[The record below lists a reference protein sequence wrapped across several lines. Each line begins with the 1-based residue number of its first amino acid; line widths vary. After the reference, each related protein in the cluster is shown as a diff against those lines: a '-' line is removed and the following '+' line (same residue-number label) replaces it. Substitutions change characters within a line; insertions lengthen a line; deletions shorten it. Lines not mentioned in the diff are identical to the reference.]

1 MIQFTKNS
9 DILFSGSEIHIN
21 QRVCNEVDYY
31 KEVDRSIY
39 VNQKCCNKI
48 NGFIPGIENVL
59 KKIFMYLDNNGKH
72 RESSMF

>member
-1 MIQFTKNS
+1 MIQFKKNS
-9 DILFSGSEIHIN
+9 DRLFSGSEIHIN

-48 NGFIPGIENVL
+48 NGFIPVINNFLKNSFHVL
-59 KKIFMYLDNNGKH
+59 
-72 RESSMF
+72 R